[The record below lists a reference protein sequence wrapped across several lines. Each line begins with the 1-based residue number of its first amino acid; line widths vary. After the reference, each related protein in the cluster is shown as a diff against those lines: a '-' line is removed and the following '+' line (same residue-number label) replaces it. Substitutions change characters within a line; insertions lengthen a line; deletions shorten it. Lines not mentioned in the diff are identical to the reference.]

1 MSQNSTV
8 LPTSGTLTGLGLVQK
23 VNDAL
28 DTIASNMSG
37 ATDPGS
43 IGAHRLW
50 ADTQNGLLKLRN
62 GNNDGWT
69 VLGGLSDLGIQSGRQ
84 VTAAASGTG
93 DALTAT
99 FVPAVASLI
108 NGMSLCVR
116 SNGSN
121 TVTTP
126 TFTPNSGVIAA
137 KVIVK
142 GAGQPLAAG
151 DIAGAGHWLELVYD
165 QTLDKWILLNP
176 ALGLAPAVP
185 VGTIIHVA
193 QNTPPAG
200 YLKANGAAVSRSA
213 YPALFA
219 ALVTSA
225 GFTPQTFTV
234 NIANPAVFTKTAHGF
249 TGGERLMLST
259 TGALPTGL
267 TATTAVYLVEV
278 IDANSFYLIQWGN
291 RVVTSG
297 TQSGTHSYLQS
308 WFGLG
313 DGATTFNLPDLRGE
327 FMRGWD
333 DGRGLDAGRSLGTMQ
348 NATEIAVYDN
358 ANGIVPLTDVRNADG
373 VNSYLTNS
381 SVNISAA
388 TGKNFEF
395 RKVRPHN
402 FTLLV
407 CIKY

>member
-1 MSQNSTV
+1 M
-8 LPTSGTLTGLGLVQK
+8 
-23 VNDAL
+23 NDAL
-28 DTIASNMSG
+28 DTIASNLSG
-37 ATDPGS
+37 ATDPGAV
-43 IGAHRLW
+43 GANRLW
-50 ADTQNGLLKLRN
+50 ADTQSGLLKLRN

-69 VLGGLSDLGIQSGRQ
+69 VLGSLSDLGIQSGRQ
-84 VTAAASGTG
+84 VTATAGGTG
-93 DALTAT
+93 DALTAS
-99 FVPAVASLI
+99 FAPAVTTLI

-121 TVTTP
+121 ASAAP
-126 TFTPNSGVIAA
+126 TFTPNSGVIPA
-137 KVIVK
+137 KTIVK
-142 GAGQPLAAG
+142 GTGQALVTG
-151 DIAGAGHWLELVYD
+151 DIAGAGHWLELLYD
-165 QTLDKWILLNP
+165 QTLDKWLLLNP
-176 ALGLAPAVP
+176 AAGLSSAVP

-219 ALVTSA
+219 ALVTNA

-249 TGGERLMLST
+249 TGGEMLRLYT

-267 TATTAVYLVEV
+267 STMTGVYLVEM
-278 IDANSFYLIQWGN
+278 IDANNFYLREWGN
-291 RVVTSG
+291 RIATSG
-297 TQSGTHSYLQS
+297 SQSGTHSYLQS

-313 DGATTFNLPDLRGE
+313 DGTTTFNLPDLRGE

-348 NATEIAVYDN
+348 NASEIAVYDN
-358 ANGIVPLTDVRNADG
+358 SSGIIPLTDVKNADG
-373 VNSYLTNS
+373 ISHYGSNS
-381 SVNISAA
+381 SINISAA
-388 TGKNFEF
+388 AGKTYEF

-402 FTLLV
+402 LTLLA